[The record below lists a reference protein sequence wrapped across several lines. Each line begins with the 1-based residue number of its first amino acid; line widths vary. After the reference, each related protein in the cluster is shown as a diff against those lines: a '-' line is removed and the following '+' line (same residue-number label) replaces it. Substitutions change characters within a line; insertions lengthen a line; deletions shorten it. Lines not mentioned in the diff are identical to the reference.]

1 METQLNQNLLKNY
14 LKNRIKVQGYFQV
27 VEQII
32 SMLKNS
38 QGKGFTFAL
47 NLETMQI
54 LNDKVQFQ
62 MTAEDSLYEIPYVKN
77 FLKELTFAAVFAPEE
92 DCKTVTKFMKFLD
105 EESQSASLD
114 TILAYIETGQNLV
127 RPSGQLYSQPQLQ
140 PSGQLYSQP
149 QLQPSGQLYSQPQIQ
164 PSGQLYEQPRIRP
177 YVQPE
182 DGETGVL
189 GAGFW
194 ENLESRYQNQMQN
207 NYSGDETG
215 VLEPSFWETALKNTP
230 STRLDNNRAGS
241 IIYGRLIHVKSGK
254 QTLINRDNFWIG
266 KEDVDLQINKEVISR
281 RHAVII
287 SRANHYFISDNGS
300 TNKTF
305 VNNKEIPAKAS
316 VEIFAG
322 TRIKFANEEYEFQL

>member
-1 METQLNQNLLKNY
+1 METQLNQNLLKNH

-54 LNDKVQFQ
+54 RNDKVQFQ
-62 MTAEDSLYEIPYVKN
+62 VTAEDSLYEIPYVKN

-92 DCKTVTKFMKFLD
+92 DCKTVTKFMKFLN

-114 TILAYIETGQNLV
+114 TILAYIETMQNLM
-127 RPSGQLYSQPQLQ
+127 
-140 PSGQLYSQP
+140 
-149 QLQPSGQLYSQPQIQ
+149 Q
-164 PSGQLYEQPRIRP
+164 PSGQLYEQPRIQP

-194 ENLESRYQNQMQN
+194 ENLESQYQNQN